1 LDGCGGTLNCG
12 ICSNN
17 NTCYK
22 GACVAQDTA
31 NIDVGTDLAALYAQ
45 IEYLK
50 KEISRVQALLA
61 AKNQTT
67 ISCTQLTKD
76 LYYGIKNDP
85 EVKCLQEF
93 LKIQGLFNGPITGSF
108 YTLTKTTVI
117 AFQEK
122 YSSEILTPLG
132 LTHGTGIVAGN
143 TRAKINKL
151 LLMGN

>member
-1 LDGCGGTLNCG
+1 
-12 ICSNN
+12 
-17 NTCYK
+17 
-22 GACVAQDTA
+22 
-31 NIDVGTDLAALYAQ
+31 
-45 IEYLK
+45 LK